1 MFTKPRGT
9 AGMACNEFD
18 HVFYKL
24 YTALVVLARTSML
37 AINALSMVNVDV
49 SSAVL
54 QTKQYRNF
62 QSE

>member
-1 MFTKPRGT
+1 
-9 AGMACNEFD
+9 MACNEFD